1 MKTRQTRRG
10 LTAAILLAAL
20 ASPAA
25 WAATATFSAQ
35 VTRVIV
41 DAANFGGCMAELS
54 ISPQTKLATCGTK
67 FVTFSCTGTFTDAVR
82 AYRMLDQAQLALVTT
97 KTVSVT
103 INDAKKHNGYCFAQR
118 IDVIK

>member
-10 LTAAILLAAL
+10 LTAAILLVAL

-25 WAATATFSAQ
+25 GAATATFSAQ
-35 VTRVIV
+35 VKRVIV
-41 DAANFGGCMAELS
+41 DAAHYGGCMAELS

-103 INDAKKHNGYCFAQR
+103 INDANKHNGYCFAQR
-118 IDVIK
+118 IDVLQ